1 MIAAFAISGMLAGIL
16 NKFGKIGVIIGFLIG
31 NIILTYVAT
40 GNTLEII
47 YFREILIAS
56 IGLLLV
62 PQNIEI
68 NITDLVGKTKFL
80 PATKERML
88 EENEDTIYKL
98 NSVSETISEIS
109 KTYGEVAAT
118 VVEDEEIKKSSI
130 KQKTILKNMN

>member
-98 NSVSETISEIS
+98 NSVSETIS
-109 KTYGEVAAT
+109 
-118 VVEDEEIKKSSI
+118 
-130 KQKTILKNMN
+130 